1 MRPRVAAPLASDG
14 KFPMVGNHRC
24 LDFVNT
30 ELIEQGR
37 RVDLLQDFADLVGW
51 LEQAQVLGVAQA
63 KQILRRWGRTS
74 KAAEALSQALAFR
87 RVLREMTDGIIRGE
101 RPSVGALDKI
111 NAVLRHHAVD
121 VALVRTRNDFERRLL
136 FRPKEP
142 IHLLVPVAESASDLL
157 CHGDLALILKC
168 ENPRCILYFYDTTKN
183 HARRWRSMTVCGNR
197 QEVAAHYR
205 RRRRTREHTL
215 GGTGPAGVAQP
226 PTPSEQRRIS
236 KMTAR
241 ATRSSANR

>member
-87 RVLREMTDGIIRGE
+87 RVLREMTDGIVRGD
-101 RPSVGALDKI
+101 RPSVDALGRI

-121 VALVRTRNDFERRLL
+121 VALVRTRNGFERRLL

-183 HARRWRSMTVCGNR
+183 HARRWCSMTVCGNR
-197 QEVAAHYR
+197 MKVAAHYR

-215 GGTGPAGVAQP
+215 GGTGYRETPGLSRRRRSGSP
-226 PTPSEQRRIS
+226 P
-236 KMTAR
+236 
-241 ATRSSANR
+241 

>member
-1 MRPRVAAPLASDG
+1 MRPRLAAPLASDG
-14 KFPMVGNHRC
+14 NFLMVGNHRC

-87 RVLREMTDGIIRGE
+87 RVLREMTDGIVRGD
-101 RPSVGALDKI
+101 RPSVDALGRI

-121 VALVRTRNDFERRLL
+121 VALVRTRNGFERRRL
-136 FRPKEP
+136 FQPREP
-142 IHLLVPVAESASDLL
+142 IHLLVPGAESASELLWHRDLGL
-157 CHGDLALILKC
+157 VLKC
-168 ENPRCILYFYDTTKN
+168 EKPRCILYFYDTTKN

-205 RRRRTREHTL
+205 RRRRTREHRL
-215 GGTGPAGVAQP
+215 GETGPAGHGTAP
-226 PTPSEQRRIS
+226 QR
-236 KMTAR
+236 
-241 ATRSSANR
+241 

>member
-30 ELIEQGR
+30 ELIEQGQ

-51 LEQAQVLGVAQA
+51 LEHAQVLGVAQA

-87 RVLREMTDGIIRGE
+87 RVLREMTDGIVRGE
-101 RPSVGALDKI
+101 RPSVGALGKI

-121 VALVRTRNDFERRLL
+121 VALVGTRNGFERRRL
-136 FRPKEP
+136 FQPREP
-142 IHLLVPVAESASDLL
+142 THLLVPGAESPGDLL
-157 CHGDLALILKC
+157 FHGRLAPLVKS
-168 ENPRCILYFYDTTKN
+168 ENPRCVLYFYDTTKN

-197 QEVAAHYR
+197 QE
-205 RRRRTREHTL
+205 
-215 GGTGPAGVAQP
+215 
-226 PTPSEQRRIS
+226 
-236 KMTAR
+236 
-241 ATRSSANR
+241 